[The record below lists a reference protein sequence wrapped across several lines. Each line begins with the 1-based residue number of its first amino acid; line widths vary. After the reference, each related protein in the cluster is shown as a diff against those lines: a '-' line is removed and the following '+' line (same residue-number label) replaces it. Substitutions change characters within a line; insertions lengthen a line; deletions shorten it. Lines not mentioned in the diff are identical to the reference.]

1 VNTEDWNTQVSS
13 LKELFTPL
21 GADSAA
27 MRVTQFSRLPQ
38 CVRGT
43 NGKLQELLYLNP
55 NPKHVSLRE
64 MPQRETRQSIEERM
78 EAAHRQMREDTEP
91 FPAITIPEGG
101 QNGA

>member
-1 VNTEDWNTQVSS
+1 MSS

-43 NGKLQELLYLNP
+43 NGKRQELLYLNP
-55 NPKHVSLRE
+55 KPKSISLRE
-64 MPQRETRQSIEERM
+64 MPLRETRQSIEERM
-78 EAAHRQMREDTEP
+78 EAAHRQMREDAEP